1 MDWLLVMGG
10 AMACYEEDIFPFL
23 AEEKEFIRKC
33 IQAGKTVIGICLGAQ
48 LLAECL
54 GAKVYPNPY
63 KEIGFMPVIFSP
75 ATPMHPLLQ
84 NLTPVMDL
92 FQWHGDTFDLPE
104 GATLLATSEACK
116 NQAYIKG
123 RCLGMQFHW
132 EADENIIRSMLE
144 ADRHEMVLAP
154 YIHSEEKILSDLSK
168 VNALKPHLFQFL
180 DSVAKL

>member
-1 MDWLLVMGG
+1 
-10 AMACYEEDIFPFL
+10 MACYEENIFPFL
-23 AEEKEFIRKC
+23 AEEKEFIRIC

-54 GAKVYPNPY
+54 GAKVYPNTH
-63 KEIGFMPVIFSP
+63 KEIGFLPVAFSA
-75 ATPMHPLLQ
+75 ATPMPTLLHS
-84 NLTPVMDL
+84 LPPVMDL

-123 RCLGMQFHW
+123 KCLGMQFHW

-144 ADRHEMVLAP
+144 ADRHELVQAP
-154 YIHSEEKILSDLSK
+154 YIHPEDRILSDLSK

-180 DSVAKL
+180 DSVAIL